1 MFGIFEQT
9 KLYQQLIKPDPA
21 FEAAFGIWLEY
32 EVVCERYD
40 RHVCTGPIG
49 PGGGILTAYPW
60 EREAINRNAMA
71 QRKRALFAL
80 GTAGVNAATSEA
92 ARHAVQRM
100 SYERQLEL
108 RTRRQVEKGAA

>member
-1 MFGIFEQT
+1 MDFGWL
-9 KLYQQLIKPDPA
+9 KLWQQVAPDPA
-21 FEAAFGIWLEY
+21 YDAAFGIWLEY
-32 EVVCERYD
+32 EVACERYD

-49 PGGGILTAYPW
+49 PGGGIMPAYPW

-80 GTAGVNAATSEA
+80 GTAGVDAATSEA

-108 RTRRQVEKGAA
+108 WTRQQAAKGAA